1 MLCKY
6 FQIFIYWI
14 SSQKFGMDTGYA
26 RGERVIESERERGR
40 EREREKK
47 KDWS

>member
-26 RGERVIESERERGR
+26 RGERVRESVRERERESEREREIG
-40 EREREKK
+40 
-47 KDWS
+47 KD